1 MIKLLDKSVYE
12 LIAAGE
18 VIERPASVIKE
29 LVENSVDAGAKRVT
43 VEIKNGGI
51 TYMRVTDD
59 GCGMAYEE
67 VPTAFLRH
75 ATSKLSKASELDN
88 ITTLGFRGE
97 ALASVAAVT
106 KTEVLT
112 KRAEDELGTVY
123 KTEGGEETLY
133 EETGCPDGTTII
145 MRDLFFNTPAR
156 LKFLKKDS
164 TEANYVQSVV
174 DKLALSYPGV
184 AFSFIR
190 DNKTVRVTAGDG
202 KLYSV
207 IYSVFGKQFA
217 AALTE
222 VDHSCNGI
230 SVSGYITTPYAC
242 RANRQMQYFF
252 INGRSVR
259 NTTCMAAL
267 EEGYK
272 NSVMVGKF
280 PACVLNIEMPA
291 GDVDVN
297 VSPSKTEV
305 RFANEKVIFET
316 VYLAVKNGILNAEN
330 GKEAVFPSNTPKSSE
345 QTAPFSG
352 ISDLRGTSDN
362 FPKKNGSDLSLS
374 KIYGKETER
383 SKSEK
388 MPQLQ
393 SPKAIY
399 KPLPPKNVFIQEVFG
414 EDRNFLDRE
423 NKPDS
428 SDLSDTSASK
438 KAVGIIS
445 DSEKTADMTN
455 RSGSEKTADMPYM
468 SDLTNTVCAP
478 DISVPTNTR
487 DISDTFNASDSSDS
501 RAQSS
506 NVIPDGIGDVSS
518 FIRPDSEEEKKL
530 RTPDPIIE
538 EKYKPEL
545 KFIGELFKTYIV
557 CECGDELILMDKHAA
572 HERIRFDEL
581 KKGLCVS
588 GQLLAEPVKLSLSL
602 EETTALADN
611 ADYLENLGID
621 LYFRSETE
629 AEIMSFP
636 TMLEGEPPEAVL
648 QRIAAVLLKGGDNIE
663 GLLFDDILHTAACKG
678 AIKANE
684 PTSAKE
690 LEMLAKRVWED
701 SSVRYCP
708 HGRPIINKMSKYNI
722 ERSFG
727 RIQ

>member
-29 LVENSVDAGAKRVT
+29 LVENAIDAGAKRVT
-43 VEIKNGGI
+43 VEIKNGGV

-59 GCGMAYEE
+59 GCGMAYGE

-75 ATSKLSKASELDN
+75 ATSKLSQAEELDN
-88 ITTLGFRGE
+88 ISTLGFRGE

-112 KRAEDELGTVY
+112 KRAEDELGTAY
-123 KTEGGEETLY
+123 KIEGGEETLY

-164 TEANYVQSVV
+164 TEANYVQSVA
-174 DKLALSYPGV
+174 DKLALSYPEV
-184 AFSFIR
+184 AFSFIK

-217 AALTE
+217 AGLTE
-222 VDHSCNGI
+222 VDYSQNNI
-230 SVSGYITTPYAC
+230 KVSGYITTPYAC

-267 EEGYK
+267 EEGYR

-305 RFANEKVIFET
+305 RFADEKMIFET
-316 VYLAVKNGILNAEN
+316 VYLAVKNGILNGENSKEMRVGGKDTAAEKYAFDTAEN
-330 GKEAVFPSNTPKSSE
+330 KPEPIVNYASENEKKVSERQDTDYKDDRKVNADSGSGVVSYSEAVKQSDISISKVYNTE
-345 QTAPFSG
+345 
-352 ISDLRGTSDN
+352 
-362 FPKKNGSDLSLS
+362 KKIRPENRPYELN
-374 KIYGKETER
+374 
-383 SKSEK
+383 
-388 MPQLQ
+388 
-393 SPKAIY
+393 SPKTIY
-399 KPLPPKNVFIQEVFG
+399 KPIPPKSIFIQEVF
-414 EDRNFLDRE
+414 EDKTETKTETESYEFL
-423 NKPDS
+423 NK
-428 SDLSDTSASK
+428 
-438 KAVGIIS
+438 
-445 DSEKTADMTN
+445 
-455 RSGSEKTADMPYM
+455 
-468 SDLTNTVCAP
+468 
-478 DISVPTNTR
+478 
-487 DISDTFNASDSSDS
+487 
-501 RAQSS
+501 
-506 NVIPDGIGDVSS
+506 SS
-518 FIRPDSEEEKKL
+518 FIRPGSEEEKSVQ
-530 RTPDPIIE
+530 TPDPIVE
-538 EKYKPEL
+538 EKYSPSL

-572 HERIRFDEL
+572 HERIRFEQL
-581 KKGLCVS
+581 KKDLESS
-588 GQLLAEPVKLSLSL
+588 GQLLAEPARLSLSL
-602 EETTALADN
+602 EEMTALADN
-611 ADYLENLGID
+611 AEYLDNLGIE
-621 LYFRSETE
+621 LFFRSENE
-629 AEIMSFP
+629 ADITVFP
-636 TMLEGEPPEAVL
+636 SLLTDRSPEDAL
-648 QRIAAVLLKGGDNIE
+648 QKIAAVLLKGGDDIE
-663 GLLFDDILHTAACKG
+663 GLLFDDVLHTAACKG

-684 PTSAKE
+684 PTSSKE
-690 LEMLAKRVWED
+690 LEILANRVWED
-701 SSVRYCP
+701 NAIRYCP
-708 HGRPIINKMSKYNI
+708 HGRPIITTMSKYNI
-722 ERSFG
+722 ERNFG

>member
-75 ATSKLSKASELDN
+75 ATSKLSEAEELGS

-112 KRAEDELGTVY
+112 KRSEDKLGTSY
-123 KTEGGEETLY
+123 KTQGGEETLY
-133 EETGCPDGTTII
+133 EESGCPDGTTII
-145 MRDLFFNTPAR
+145 LRDLFFNTPAR
-156 LKFLKKDS
+156 LKFLKKDT

-174 DKLALSYPGV
+174 DRLALSYPEV

-190 DNKTVRVTAGDG
+190 DNKTVRITAGDG
-202 KLYSV
+202 RLYSV

-217 AALTE
+217 ASLTE
-222 VDHSCNGI
+222 VDYSHNNI
-230 SVSGYITTPYAC
+230 EVSGYITTPYAC

-252 INGRSVR
+252 INGRSIK

-272 NSVMVGKF
+272 NSVMTGKF
-280 PACVLNIEMPA
+280 PACVLNIKMPA
-291 GDVDVN
+291 EDVDVN

-305 RFANEKVIFET
+305 RFANEKMIFET

-330 GKEAVFPSNTPKSSE
+330 GKETSFSSKTSE
-345 QTAPFSG
+345 TA
-352 ISDLRGTSDN
+352 DNDVVSDN
-362 FPKKNGSDLSLS
+362 LPSKKDTDISISKVYNKEIGSY
-374 KIYGKETER
+374 YGKGYKEGPAE
-383 SKSEK
+383 
-388 MPQLQ
+388 LH

-399 KPLPPKNVFIQEVFG
+399 KPLPPKNVFIQKVFEDDANENDDLNYADQASESDKLNTYDMCRETEKEVRG
-414 EDRNFLDRE
+414 IAEKKDSAR
-423 NKPDS
+423 DS
-428 SDLSDTSASK
+428 SYKLDNSVDYDSDIENA
-438 KAVGIIS
+438 AVNS
-445 DSEKTADMTN
+445 
-455 RSGSEKTADMPYM
+455 
-468 SDLTNTVCAP
+468 
-478 DISVPTNTR
+478 SV
-487 DISDTFNASDSSDS
+487 
-501 RAQSS
+501 
-506 NVIPDGIGDVSS
+506 
-518 FIRPDSEEEKKL
+518 FIRPGSDEEKKL
-530 RTPDPIIE
+530 RSSDPIIE
-538 EKYKPEL
+538 EQYTPEL

-572 HERIRFDEL
+572 HERIRFEDL
-581 KKGLCVS
+581 KKSLSVS
-588 GQLLAEPVKLSLSL
+588 GQLLTEPVRLSLSL
-602 EETTALADN
+602 EENTALADN

-629 AEIMSFP
+629 VEIMSFP
-636 TMLEGEPPEAVL
+636 SLLEGEPPEDIL
-648 QRIAAVLLKGGDNIE
+648 QSIASVLLKGGDNIE

-690 LEMLAKRVWED
+690 LEELAKRVWED
-701 SSVRYCP
+701 KGIRYCP
-708 HGRPIINKMSKYNI
+708 HGRPIINKMTKYGI

>member
-29 LVENSVDAGAKRVT
+29 LIENSVDAGAKRIS

-59 GCGMAYEE
+59 GCGMSHGE

-75 ATSKLSKASELDN
+75 ATSKLSVAEELEN
-88 ITTLGFRGE
+88 ISTLGFRGE

-106 KTEVLT
+106 RTELLT
-112 KRAEDELGTVY
+112 KRAEDDLGTAY

-133 EETGCPDGTTII
+133 EKTGCPDGTTII
-145 MRDLFFNTPAR
+145 LRDLFFNTPAR

-174 DKLALSYPGV
+174 DRLALSYPDV
-184 AFSFIR
+184 AFTFIK
-190 DNKTVRVTAGDG
+190 DNKTVRVTSGDG
-202 KLYSV
+202 RLYSV

-217 AALTE
+217 ASLTE
-222 VDHSCNGI
+222 VDYGRSPI
-230 SVSGYITTPYAC
+230 QVSGYITTPYAC

-259 NTTCMAAL
+259 NNTCMAAL

-305 RFANEKVIFET
+305 RFADERSIFET
-316 VYLAVKNGILNAEN
+316 IYLAVKNGILNAEN
-330 GKEAVFPSNTPKSSE
+330 GKETVFGSDNKKIFKLGGAISGETAAFSEGENKSNSTENFSDGYNLNASENISGNASESVSKNASESAHGIVTEISVSKVYGVDSKRADKEKFSGLKSS
-345 QTAPFSG
+345 
-352 ISDLRGTSDN
+352 
-362 FPKKNGSDLSLS
+362 
-374 KIYGKETER
+374 
-383 SKSEK
+383 KSV
-388 MPQLQ
+388 
-393 SPKAIY
+393 Y
-399 KPLPPKNVFIQEVFG
+399 KPLPPKKIFIQEVFS
-414 EDRNFLDRE
+414 EEKEEAAEKRE
-423 NKPDS
+423 
-428 SDLSDTSASK
+428 
-438 KAVGIIS
+438 V
-445 DSEKTADMTN
+445 
-455 RSGSEKTADMPYM
+455 
-468 SDLTNTVCAP
+468 NTVGYEFL
-478 DISVPTNTR
+478 NK
-487 DISDTFNASDSSDS
+487 
-501 RAQSS
+501 
-506 NVIPDGIGDVSS
+506 SS
-518 FIRPDSEEEKKL
+518 FIRPGSEEEKNL

-538 EKYKPEL
+538 ERYKPSL

-572 HERIRFDEL
+572 HERIRFEEL
-581 KKGLCVS
+581 KKELHVS
-588 GQLLAEPVKLSLSL
+588 AQLLTQPVKLTLSI

-611 ADYLENLGID
+611 AVYLDSLGIE
-621 LYFRSETE
+621 LFFHAESE
-629 AEIMSFP
+629 AEITAFP
-636 TMLEGEPPEAVL
+636 SLLTDFSPSDTL
-648 QRIAAVLLKGGDNIE
+648 QRIASVLLKGGDDIE
-663 GLLFDDILHTAACKG
+663 GLLFDEVLHTVACKG

-684 PTSAKE
+684 LTSPKE
-690 LEMLAKRVWED
+690 LELLAKRVWD
-701 SSVRYCP
+701 DGAIRYCP
-708 HGRPIINKMSKYNI
+708 HGRPIITKMSKYNI
-722 ERSFG
+722 ERNFG

>member
-59 GCGMAYEE
+59 GCGMAYAE

-75 ATSKLSKASELDN
+75 ATSKLSEASELDN

-106 KTEVLT
+106 KAELLT
-112 KRAEDELGTVY
+112 KRAEDDLGTAY

-145 MRDLFFNTPAR
+145 LRDLFFNTPAR
-156 LKFLKKDS
+156 LKFLKKDA
-164 TEANYVQSVV
+164 TEASYVQAVV
-174 DKLALSYPGV
+174 DKLALSYPEV
-184 AFSFIR
+184 AFSFIK

-207 IYSVFGKQFA
+207 IRSVFGKQFA
-217 AALTE
+217 ASLTP
-222 VDHSCNGI
+222 VDHSYNGV
-230 SVSGYITTPYAC
+230 SVSGFITVPYAC

-252 INGRSVR
+252 INGRSIR

-305 RFANEKVIFET
+305 RFASEKAVFET

-330 GKEAVFPSNTPKSSE
+330 GKEAVFPSDKTGQSGGFSALGDL
-345 QTAPFSG
+345 TGSVADSFSG
-352 ISDLRGTSDN
+352 G
-362 FPKKNGSDLSLS
+362 GSSGSRDLSGTGPAIAGDSPASGDLS
-374 KIYGKETER
+374 V
-383 SKSEK
+383 SEK
-388 MPQLQ
+388 PLRELSLTKLYAPVGRLKEERTPELR

-399 KPLPPKNVFIQEVFG
+399 KPLPPKKVFIQEVF
-414 EDRNFLDRE
+414 
-423 NKPDS
+423 
-428 SDLSDTSASK
+428 
-438 KAVGIIS
+438 
-445 DSEKTADMTN
+445 
-455 RSGSEKTADMPYM
+455 
-468 SDLTNTVCAP
+468 
-478 DISVPTNTR
+478 
-487 DISDTFNASDSSDS
+487 
-501 RAQSS
+501 
-506 NVIPDGIGDVSS
+506 
-518 FIRPDSEEEKKL
+518 EEEKDGLETPQTAANREDKVSGGAVTASPFILPGSNEEKSL
-530 RTPDPIIE
+530 RSPDPIIE
-538 EKYKPEL
+538 KKYKPEL

-557 CECGDELILMDKHAA
+557 CECGQELILMDKHAA
-572 HERIRFDEL
+572 HERIRFEDL
-581 KKGLCVS
+581 KKSLKVS
-588 GQLLAEPVKLSLSL
+588 GQLLAEPVKLSLSP
-602 EETTALADN
+602 EETAALADN
-611 ADYLENLGID
+611 ADYLENLGIE
-621 LYFRSETE
+621 LYFRTETR
-629 AEIMSFP
+629 AEIIAFP
-636 TMLEGEPPEAVL
+636 SVLDNEAPEA
-648 QRIAAVLLKGGDNIE
+648 IAEKIAEVLLKGGDDIE
-663 GLLFDDILHTAACKG
+663 GLLFDDVLHTAACKG
-678 AIKANE
+678 AVKANE
-684 PTSAKE
+684 PTSPKE
-690 LEMLAKRVWED
+690 LELLAKRVWNDE
-701 SSVRYCP
+701 SIRYCP

-722 ERSFG
+722 EKSFG
-727 RIQ
+727 RVQ

>member
-29 LVENSVDAGAKRVT
+29 LVENAIDAGAKRVT

-59 GCGMAYEE
+59 GCGMAYGE

-75 ATSKLSKASELDN
+75 ATSKLSQAEELDN
-88 ITTLGFRGE
+88 ISTLGFRGE

-112 KRAEDELGTVY
+112 KRAEDELGTAY
-123 KTEGGEETLY
+123 KIEGGEETLY

-164 TEANYVQSVV
+164 TEANYVQSVA
-174 DKLALSYPGV
+174 DKLALSYPEV
-184 AFSFIR
+184 AFSFIK

-217 AALTE
+217 AGLTE
-222 VDHSCNGI
+222 VDYSQNNI
-230 SVSGYITTPYAC
+230 KVSGYITTPYAC

-267 EEGYK
+267 EEGYR

-305 RFANEKVIFET
+305 RFADEKMIFET
-316 VYLAVKNGILNAEN
+316 VYLAVKNGILNGENSKEMRVGGKDTAAEKYAFDIAEKKPEPIVN
-330 GKEAVFPSNTPKSSE
+330 YASENEKKVSERQDTDYEDDRKVNADSGSGVVSYSEAVKQSDISISKVYNTE
-345 QTAPFSG
+345 
-352 ISDLRGTSDN
+352 
-362 FPKKNGSDLSLS
+362 KKIRPENRPYELN
-374 KIYGKETER
+374 
-383 SKSEK
+383 
-388 MPQLQ
+388 
-393 SPKAIY
+393 SPKTIY
-399 KPLPPKNVFIQEVFG
+399 KPIPPKSIFIQEVF
-414 EDRNFLDRE
+414 EDKTETKTETESYEFL
-423 NKPDS
+423 NK
-428 SDLSDTSASK
+428 
-438 KAVGIIS
+438 
-445 DSEKTADMTN
+445 
-455 RSGSEKTADMPYM
+455 
-468 SDLTNTVCAP
+468 
-478 DISVPTNTR
+478 
-487 DISDTFNASDSSDS
+487 
-501 RAQSS
+501 
-506 NVIPDGIGDVSS
+506 SS
-518 FIRPDSEEEKKL
+518 FIRPGSEEEKSVQ
-530 RTPDPIIE
+530 TPDPIVE
-538 EKYKPEL
+538 EKYSPSL

-572 HERIRFDEL
+572 HERIRFEQL
-581 KKGLCVS
+581 KKDLESS
-588 GQLLAEPVKLSLSL
+588 GQLLAEPARLSLSL
-602 EETTALADN
+602 EEMTALADN
-611 ADYLENLGID
+611 AEYLENLGIE
-621 LYFRSETE
+621 LFFRSENE
-629 AEIMSFP
+629 ADITVFP
-636 TMLEGEPPEAVL
+636 SLLTDRSPEDTL
-648 QRIAAVLLKGGDNIE
+648 QKIAAVLLKGGDDIE
-663 GLLFDDILHTAACKG
+663 GLLFDDVLHTAACKG

-684 PTSAKE
+684 PTSSKE
-690 LEMLAKRVWED
+690 LEILANRVWED
-701 SSVRYCP
+701 NAIRYCP
-708 HGRPIINKMSKYNI
+708 HGRPIITTMSKYNI
-722 ERSFG
+722 ERNFG

>member
-1 MIKLLDKSVYE
+1 MIRLLDKSVYE

-29 LVENSVDAGAKRVT
+29 LAENAVDAGAKRIT

-59 GCGMAYEE
+59 GCGMEHGE

-75 ATSKLSKASELDN
+75 ATSKLSRAEELDS
-88 ITTLGFRGE
+88 IYTLGFRGE

-112 KRAEDELGTVY
+112 KRAEDELGTAY
-123 KTEGGEETLY
+123 KIEGGEETLY

-164 TEANYVQSVV
+164 TEGNYVQSIV
-174 DKLALSYPGV
+174 DKLALSYPDI
-184 AFSFIR
+184 AFSLIK

-217 AALTE
+217 AGLTE
-222 VDHSCNGI
+222 VDYSQNGVK
-230 SVSGYITTPYAC
+230 VSGYITTPYAC
-242 RANRQMQYFF
+242 RASRQMQYFF

-305 RFANEKVIFET
+305 RFSDERTIFEA
-316 VYLAVKNGILNAEN
+316 VYLAVKNGILNGENSKEISVSIGGSAAAPEKERPAEKPRAAE
-330 GKEAVFPSNTPKSSE
+330 GGPVFVKPHAETPERQEASISSAYGVE
-345 QTAPFSG
+345 KRIKPEEK
-352 ISDLRGTSDN
+352 RGELN
-362 FPKKNGSDLSLS
+362 
-374 KIYGKETER
+374 
-383 SKSEK
+383 
-388 MPQLQ
+388 

-399 KPLPPKNVFIQEVFG
+399 KPIPPKSIFIQEVF
-414 EDRNFLDRE
+414 EDNTEVETESYEFL
-423 NKPDS
+423 NK
-428 SDLSDTSASK
+428 
-438 KAVGIIS
+438 
-445 DSEKTADMTN
+445 
-455 RSGSEKTADMPYM
+455 
-468 SDLTNTVCAP
+468 
-478 DISVPTNTR
+478 
-487 DISDTFNASDSSDS
+487 
-501 RAQSS
+501 
-506 NVIPDGIGDVSS
+506 SS
-518 FIRPDSEEEKKL
+518 FIRPGSEEERGL
-530 RTPDPIIE
+530 QTPDPIVE
-538 EKYKPEL
+538 EKYKPPL

-557 CECGDELILMDKHAA
+557 CECEDELILMDKHAA
-572 HERIRFDEL
+572 HERIRFEQL
-581 KKGLCVS
+581 KKELESS
-588 GQLLAEPVKLSLSL
+588 GQLLAEPARISFSV
-602 EETTALADN
+602 EEMTALADN
-611 ADYLENLGID
+611 AEYLEELGIE
-621 LYFRSETE
+621 LFFRTE
-629 AEIMSFP
+629 NEADITAFP
-636 TMLEGEPPEAVL
+636 SLLADISPEDALEK
-648 QRIAAVLLKGGDNIE
+648 IAAALLKGGDDIE
-663 GLLFDDILHTAACKG
+663 GLLFDDVLHTAACKG

-690 LEMLAKRVWED
+690 LELLANRVWKD
-701 SSVRYCP
+701 NAIRYCP
-708 HGRPIINKMSKYNI
+708 HGRPIITTMSKYNI
-722 ERSFG
+722 ERNFG

>member
-1 MIKLLDKSVYE
+1 MIRLLDKSVYE

-29 LVENSVDAGAKRVT
+29 LVENAIDAGAKRVA
-43 VEIKNGGI
+43 VEIKNGGV

-59 GCGMAYEE
+59 GCGMAHGE

-75 ATSKLSKASELDN
+75 ATSKLSRAEELDN
-88 ITTLGFRGE
+88 ILTLGFRGE

-112 KRAEDELGTVY
+112 KRAEDELGTAY

-145 MRDLFFNTPAR
+145 MRELFFNTPAR

-174 DKLALSYPGV
+174 DKLALSYPEV
-184 AFSFIR
+184 AFSFIK

-217 AALTE
+217 AGLTE
-222 VDHSCNGI
+222 VDYSQNNI
-230 SVSGYITTPYAC
+230 RVSGYITTPYAC

-267 EEGYK
+267 EEGYR

-305 RFANEKVIFET
+305 RFADEKMIFET

-330 GKEAVFPSNTPKSSE
+330 SKEMRMGGKDTAAEKYAFDTAPNKPGKIVSEGFENHVPEDEKKTSERKDADYKDDSKVGSDSGSGVNSYAEAVKQSDVSISKVYNTE
-345 QTAPFSG
+345 
-352 ISDLRGTSDN
+352 
-362 FPKKNGSDLSLS
+362 KKIKPENKPYELNS
-374 KIYGKETER
+374 T
-383 SKSEK
+383 
-388 MPQLQ
+388 
-393 SPKAIY
+393 KAIY
-399 KPLPPKNVFIQEVFG
+399 KPIPPKSIFIQEVFADKA
-414 EDRNFLDRE
+414 EKETESYEFL
-423 NKPDS
+423 
-428 SDLSDTSASK
+428 SK
-438 KAVGIIS
+438 
-445 DSEKTADMTN
+445 
-455 RSGSEKTADMPYM
+455 
-468 SDLTNTVCAP
+468 
-478 DISVPTNTR
+478 
-487 DISDTFNASDSSDS
+487 
-501 RAQSS
+501 
-506 NVIPDGIGDVSS
+506 SS
-518 FIRPDSEEEKKL
+518 FVRPGSEEEKSVQ
-530 RTPDPIIE
+530 TPDPIVE
-538 EKYKPEL
+538 EKYKPSL

-557 CECGDELILMDKHAA
+557 CECGDDLILMDKHAA
-572 HERIRFDEL
+572 HERIRFEQL
-581 KKGLCVS
+581 KKDLESS
-588 GQLLAEPVKLSLSL
+588 GQLLAEPVRLSLSL

-611 ADYLENLGID
+611 AEYLESLGIE
-621 LYFRSETE
+621 LFFKSENE
-629 AEIMSFP
+629 AEITAFP
-636 TMLEGEPPEAVL
+636 SLLTDLSPEDTL
-648 QRIAAVLLKGGDNIE
+648 QKISAVLLKGGDDIE
-663 GLLFDDILHTAACKG
+663 GLLFDDVLHTVACKG

-684 PTSAKE
+684 PTSPKE
-690 LEMLAKRVWED
+690 LEILANRVWED
-701 SSVRYCP
+701 NSIRYCP
-708 HGRPIINKMSKYNI
+708 HGRPIITTMSKYNI
-722 ERSFG
+722 ERNFG